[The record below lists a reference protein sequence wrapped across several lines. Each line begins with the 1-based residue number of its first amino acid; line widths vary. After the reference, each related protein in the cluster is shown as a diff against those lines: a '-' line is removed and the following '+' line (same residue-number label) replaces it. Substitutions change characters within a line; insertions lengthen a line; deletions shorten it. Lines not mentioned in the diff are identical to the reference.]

1 MKKKNKKNHI
11 RMRFST
17 LLLCILAILLCD
29 APCGARDVE
38 SGEILNV
45 GTGMDVERIDDDY
58 LKVKGGTVNLYPGAY
73 VDYGIFAYDGS
84 TVNIYAG
91 ELGAY
96 SYIML
101 LGDNSTASTAV
112 STAVVT
118 VYGTEF
124 KVDDYP
130 CDYGKVTL
138 TGGSGTLTGKYD
150 YYGDT
155 SEIHLWILSNT
166 PINLQPPPSSGLEE
180 ITIDIKPGSDDNS
193 INLNSKGVVPVA
205 VLTTGDFD
213 AGTIKPETVLF
224 AGASPLRWTLRW
236 KWKMMKDVD
245 DDGDKDM
252 LFFFRTQDLDLDEN
266 STEATLTG
274 IADGN
279 EISGTDTVRIVPPQ
293 KKYHKLIRNRRNQ
306 GGRIVPHKK

>member
-1 MKKKNKKNHI
+1 MKKKNHI

-17 LLLCILAILLCD
+17 LLLCCLAIVLCA

-45 GTGMDVERIDDDY
+45 GTGKDVERIENDY
-58 LKVKGGTVNLYPGAY
+58 LKVKGGTVNLYSGAY

-91 ELGAY
+91 ELGAS
-96 SYIML
+96 SYITL
-101 LGDNSTASTAV
+101 LGINSTA

-138 TGGSGTLTGKYD
+138 TGGSGTLTGEYD

-155 SEIHLWILSNT
+155 SEINLWILSDT
-166 PINLQPPPSSGLEE
+166 PINLQPPVNEVA
-180 ITIDIKPGSDDNS
+180 IDIKPGGNPNN
-193 INLNSKGVVPVA
+193 INLKSRGVVPVA
-205 VLTTGDFD
+205 VLTTEDFD
-213 AGTIKPETVLF
+213 ASTIDPDTVLF
-224 AGASPLRWTLRW
+224 AGASPVRSMLC
-236 KWKMMKDVD
+236 DVD
-245 DDGDKDM
+245 DDGNDDL
-252 LFFFRTQDLDLDEN
+252 LFHFKTQKLLKSDNNPDGLDEN
-266 STEATLTG
+266 STKATLMAKLIGTMTS
-274 IADGN
+274 AMTTETTDG
-279 EISGTDTVRIVPPQ
+279 EVIQGTDEVCIKPG
-293 KKYHKLIRNRRNQ
+293 KKK
-306 GGRIVPHKK
+306 

>member
-17 LLLCILAILLCD
+17 LLLCCMAIVLYA

-45 GTGMDVERIDDDY
+45 GTGKDVERIENDY
-58 LKVKGGTVNLYPGAY
+58 LKVKGGSVNLYPGAY

-91 ELGAY
+91 ELGAG
-96 SYIML
+96 SYITL
-101 LGDNSTASTAV
+101 LGINSTA

-124 KVDDYP
+124 KVDNYP

-138 TGGSGTLTGKYD
+138 NGGSGTLTGEYD

-155 SEIHLWILSNT
+155 SEINLWILSDT
-166 PINLQPPPSSGLEE
+166 PINLQPPLSDGPKE
-180 ITIDIKPGSDDNS
+180 IKIDIKPGGNPNN
-193 INLNSKGVVPVA
+193 INLKSRGVVPVA
-205 VLTTGDFD
+205 VLTTDDFD
-213 AGTIKPETVLF
+213 ASTIDPETVLF
-224 AGASPLRWTLRW
+224 AGAVPVRW
-236 KWKMMKDVD
+236 KLCDVD
-245 DDGDKDM
+245 GDGNDDL
-252 LFFFRTQDLDLDEN
+252 LFHFKTQELQDLDEN
-266 STEATLTG
+266 SKEAKLTG
-274 IADGN
+274 ETLDGN
-279 EISGTDTVRIVPPQ
+279 TIKGTDSVRIVLP
-293 KKYHKLIRNRRNQ
+293 KKK
-306 GGRIVPHKK
+306 